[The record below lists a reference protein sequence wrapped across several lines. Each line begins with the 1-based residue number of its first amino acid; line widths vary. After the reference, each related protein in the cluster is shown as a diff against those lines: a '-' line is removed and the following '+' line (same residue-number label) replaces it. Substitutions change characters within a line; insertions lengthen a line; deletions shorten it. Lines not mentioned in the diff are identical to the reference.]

1 MLETSSNKVKVKK
14 FGNLTERSRDTINS
28 QDTYTMQDDMKIEG
42 AQLPRDMSSIEKLS
56 LHTESFDP
64 DVIDKNKLM
73 GTEALKAGFIGNN
86 LPL

>member
-1 MLETSSNKVKVKK
+1 MLETSSNKSKVKK

-28 QDTYTMQDDMKIEG
+28 QDTYNMQDDMKIEG

-64 DVIDKNKLM
+64 DVIDKHKLM

>member
-1 MLETSSNKVKVKK
+1 MLETNSNKVKVKK
-14 FGNLTERSRDTINS
+14 YGNLTERSWDTINS
-28 QDTYTMQDDMKIEG
+28 QDAYTVQDDMKIEG

-56 LHTESFDP
+56 LHTDSFDP
-64 DVIDKNKLM
+64 DVIDKHKLM